1 MTNKNKNEIAGVT
14 NCTLF
19 ILFFFLL
26 FSCQKQNNKSE
37 VIGYSGQLVEEGNTK
52 LYDSL
57 PSFVFKQ
64 NGMYATGLFCVDL
77 DNNGYMDVVNA
88 NGNDMCPQPL
98 TMYNNWGKE
107 TGEPYYLPNYADD
120 KGFNT
125 RIKIGDLNKD
135 GWQDIIM
142 ISVFKRA
149 QFDPKLYKFQ
159 SDLNGSDL
167 YKPGSVK
174 VYMNNRGSIP
184 STATYEIELGTFPF
198 DIDLGDF
205 DADGDLDL
213 AVANIGQLNENGMF
227 VPAKSVICLNE
238 NGILKNKKIWETDY
252 SFNAMSIKFA
262 DVNLDGLLDLT
273 IGHTPGHVRDKWSKT
288 QEAISVFYG
297 KLDRNNKIAIDINV
311 GWSFG
316 FGSSLSAVTLN
327 IGLLREG
334 ENSVPNK
341 KDVAFLVGVQGV
353 KGNEEAFKLVNS
365 HRMLNSNNYVGE
377 NFFVIGCEEKK
388 VYWKTDVTD
397 MNVNKPSFSSMG
409 DLDNDGY
416 ADLVLGFFK
425 IEGGDLNDGA
435 PFFIFEGK
443 RGDANGSRFK
453 QIFRSKVHG
462 VNQEIFLGYARQYN
476 KVKWNKI
483 EQRRFAQ
490 LCSPNKPVV
499 TLPCNVV
506 VSIDSVK
513 VDQVVQNDGAYSWN
527 YATNVL
533 TLNNSYTHSVAV
545 EVVYKT
551 PLKKDIYIA
560 YWNANIGNAIYYSQ
574 YSKP

>member
-1 MTNKNKNEIAGVT
+1 MINTNKIAGVT
-14 NCTLF
+14 NYTLF
-19 ILFFFLL
+19 ILFSFWM
-26 FSCQKQNNKSE
+26 FSCQNQKNESE
-37 VIGYSGQLVEEGNTK
+37 IIGRSGQLLEEDNTE

-64 NGMYATGLFCVDL
+64 NGMYTTGLFCVDL

-98 TMYNNWGKE
+98 TIYNNWGKE

-142 ISVFKRA
+142 ISVFKRV
-149 QFDPKLYKFQ
+149 QFDPKSYKSQ

-167 YKPGSVK
+167 FKPGSVK
-174 VYMNNRGSIP
+174 VYMNNKGSIP

-213 AVANIGQLNENGMF
+213 AVANISQLNENGVF
-227 VPAKSVICLNE
+227 GPAKSVICLNE
-238 NGILKNKKIWETDY
+238 NGILNNKKIWETDY

-273 IGHTPGHVRDKWSKT
+273 IGHSPGHVGGKRTKT
-288 QEAISVFYG
+288 NEAISVFYG
-297 KLDRNNKIAIDINV
+297 KLNRNNKIGIDTNV

-316 FGSSLSAVTLN
+316 FGSSLAAVTLN

-334 ENSVPNK
+334 EKSVPNK

-353 KGNEEAFKLVNS
+353 KEDEEAFKLVKS
-365 HRMLNSNNYVGE
+365 HRMLNSSNYVGE
-377 NFFVIGCEEKK
+377 NFFVVGCEEKK
-388 VYWKTDVTD
+388 TYWKTDVTD

-425 IEGGDLNDGA
+425 MEGGDLNDGA

-443 RGDANGSRFK
+443 PEDTNGSIFK
-453 QIFRSKVHG
+453 QIYRSKPHG

-476 KVKWNKI
+476 KVKCNKI
-483 EQRRFAQ
+483 EQRRFTQ
-490 LCSPNKPVV
+490 VCSPNKPVI

-513 VDQVVQNDGAYSWN
+513 VNQVVQDYGTYSWN

-533 TLNNSYTHSVAV
+533 TLNTSVTHAV
-545 EVVYKT
+545 EVEVTYKT
-551 PLKKDIYIA
+551 PLKKDIYIT
-560 YWNANIGNAIYYSQ
+560 YWNANKGNVIYCSQ
-574 YSKP
+574 YSKL

>member
-1 MTNKNKNEIAGVT
+1 MTNKNKIA

-19 ILFFFLL
+19 ILSSFLV
-26 FSCQKQNNKSE
+26 FSCQNQKNKSE
-37 VIGYSGQLVEEGNTK
+37 IIGFTGQLVEEGNTE

-98 TMYNNWGKE
+98 TIYNNWGKE

-142 ISVFKRA
+142 ISVYKRA
-149 QFDPKLYKFQ
+149 QFNPESFTSQ
-159 SDLNGSDL
+159 SDLNVSDL

-174 VYMNNRGSIP
+174 VYMNNRGIIP
-184 STATYEIELGTFPF
+184 STATYEIELGAFPF

-213 AVANIGQLNENGMF
+213 AVANLGQFNEKGVF
-227 VPAKSVICLNE
+227 APSKSVICINE
-238 NGILKNKKIWETDY
+238 NGILKNKKIWETNY

-273 IGHTPGHVRDKWSKT
+273 IGHSPGHAGEKRSKT
-288 QEAISVFYG
+288 NDAISVFYG
-297 KLDRNNKIAIDINV
+297 RLDNNTKIGIDTNV

-316 FGSSLSAVTLN
+316 FGSSLAAVTLN

-365 HRMLNSNNYVGE
+365 HRIINSSNCLGE
-377 NFFVIGCEEKK
+377 DFYVIGCQEKK
-388 VYWKTDVTD
+388 TYWKTAATD

-409 DLDNDGY
+409 DLNNDGY

-425 IEGGDLNDGA
+425 MEEGNFDDGA

-453 QIFRSKVHG
+453 QIYRSKAHG
-462 VNQEIFLGYARQYN
+462 VNQEIFLGYARKYT
-476 KVKWNKI
+476 KVKSNKI
-483 EQRRFAQ
+483 EQRRFTQ
-490 LCSPNKPVV
+490 LFSLNRPVI

-506 VSIDSVK
+506 LSIDSVK
-513 VDQVVQNDGAYSWN
+513 VDKVMQNYGAYSWN
-527 YATNVL
+527 YASNIL
-533 TLNNSYTHSVAV
+533 TLNTSVTHAVEV